1 MPTAAPKE
9 WTYNPNEF
17 TVESSKAL
25 GVPTAL
31 LSDVLRDGGGV
42 GPAIEYMLAQLAA
55 GLVPAP
61 SWATEPEPAR

>member
-1 MPTAAPKE
+1 MTD
-9 WTYNPNEF
+9 NPNEL
-17 TVESSKAL
+17 TVENSKAL

-31 LSDVLRDGGGV
+31 LSDVLQYGGGV
-42 GPAIEYMLAQLAA
+42 GLALEYMLAQLAA